1 MVKRQFVHD
10 TREINPHTGLP
21 KHVYYYPTKR
31 SALRGSFQMNG
42 KKYNTPAVYY
52 DDNGVTLEEACDEVV
67 SMLTAIKGEL
77 GYDQWLKEEGYL
89 KESRKRSQDEWYATH
104 DGKDDW
110 ADLSSMEDV
119 RYTSSGRRITHID

>member
-10 TREINPHTGLP
+10 TRETNPHTGLP

-42 KKYNTPAVYY
+42 KKHHTSPVYY
-52 DDNGVTLEEACDEVV
+52 GDNGVTLEEACDEVV
-67 SMLTAIKGEL
+67 RMLQAIKDEL
-77 GYDQWLKEEGYL
+77 GYDQWLKDEGYL
-89 KESRKRSQDEWYATH
+89 KEARKRAQDEWYATH

-110 ADLSSMEDV
+110 TDLSSMEDV